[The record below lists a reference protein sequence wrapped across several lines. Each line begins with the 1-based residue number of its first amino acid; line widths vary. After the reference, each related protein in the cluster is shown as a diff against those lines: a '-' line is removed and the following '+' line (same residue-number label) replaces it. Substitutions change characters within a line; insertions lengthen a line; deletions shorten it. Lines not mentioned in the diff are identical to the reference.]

1 MKTYWEDWEE
11 YTREQLMKRADLEYF
26 I

>member
-11 YTREQLMKRADLEYF
+11 YTREQLMRRWGLEDF